1 MRQARILLPA
11 LLLLAAGLL
20 ATLGLLYVAVWQ
32 QDRDFA
38 TNANLVVNRG
48 LTEWQRDLA
57 ASVVD
62 YAWGDAAARNLSAPD
77 APQWIAETF
86 PTPIRR
92 DYLGID
98 AVVVLDGAD
107 QVIAGSLGTATL
119 TLRDLGPAAGGFD
132 QLVRSARAISI
143 QTPQPAVGY
152 VALGGQVMIA
162 AAASVLPSAADPSAL
177 QAVDRGPVIVFM
189 RALSQDRLE
198 ALQRYVNVEH
208 LAISATAPVID
219 HDSQMTN
226 PRASGVVDQLDWE
239 KRQLTLKGADGSVL
253 GYLVWLPQ
261 QPGHAMLSRLLPQ
274 YGWVCLLVA
283 ALGAVVCIQAVRQER
298 RAQAYLDDR
307 RRHELELIRARREAE
322 RANRAKSD
330 FLAGMSHE
338 LRTPL
343 NAILGFSDAMLHQIF
358 GPTGD
363 SRYQDYLRAIRGSGQ
378 HLLSLINDAL
388 DLSKIEAGRME
399 LHPEPQRTAALVEEV
414 AVLMR
419 SEAERA
425 GIRLELDLDHAP
437 EVFIGDGRA
446 IRQVLLNLLSN
457 ALKFTPTGGRIL
469 VRARLVQEA
478 DPQGRGG
485 VSRPSM
491 VFTVEDDGIGMT
503 AADLAVALEPFGQVD
518 SQVARRTRG
527 GDGGGVHAGTGLGL
541 PISKKLVEL
550 HGGRLEIASA
560 PQRGTA
566 VTIHLPQPAHPQQ
579 QG

>member
-1 MRQARILLPA
+1 MRQVRILLPA

-62 YAWGDAAARNLSAPD
+62 YAWGDTAARNLSAPD
-77 APQWIAETF
+77 APRWIAETF

-98 AVVVLDGAD
+98 AVIVLDGKD
-107 QVIAGSLGTATL
+107 QLITGSLGPATL

-152 VALGGQVMIA
+152 VALGGRVMIA

-219 HDSQMTN
+219 HDPQMN
-226 PRASGVVDQLDWE
+226 DPRASGVVDQLDWE
-239 KRQLTLKGADGSVL
+239 KRQLALKGADGGVL
-253 GYLVWLPQ
+253 GYLVWLPP

-274 YGWVCLLVA
+274 YGWVCLLVV

-419 SEAERA
+419 SEAARA
-425 GIRLELDLDHAP
+425 GIRLELDLDQAP
-437 EVFIGDGRA
+437 EVFIGDARA

-457 ALKFTPTGGRIL
+457 ALKFTLTGGRIL
-469 VRARLVQEA
+469 VRAHLVEEA
-478 DPQGRGG
+478 DPRGRDGI
-485 VSRPSM
+485 SRPSM

-566 VTIHLPQPAHPQQ
+566 VTIHLPQQAHPPQPA
-579 QG
+579 